1 MADLASPLISE
12 HASTERTPGT
22 LQGVLLVAMS
32 CLAVL
37 GAVLLAPVLPAMQD
51 AFAGTP
57 GVAVLVPVS
66 LTIPALMIG
75 LLSPFAG
82 SIIDRL
88 GRKRLLVGA
97 LVAYGFLGMAPL
109 VLDSLPAIV
118 ATRAGVGI
126 TEAAIM
132 TCCTTL
138 IVDYWT
144 GDSRAK
150 WLGMQTVGAAV
161 GATLFFAAGGLLG
174 AVSWRA
180 PFWLY
185 AVAFLFAVLAARYI
199 WQPVKPA
206 AEAHREIP
214 PFPFKVLLVPVL
226 ITVFGGVVFYTPI
239 VEVSFV
245 LDDAGVKSTAI
256 IGAVGAL
263 ASLSTAIGGIAFGRL
278 GRYSTRTLLSVAFTL
293 AGLGLIVFALADSV
307 PLIVVGVVVACI
319 GTGLLLPT
327 LLTWAVSRLEFD
339 ERGRGTG
346 LWTAAMFIGQFFCP
360 LLVLALTGLLSG
372 LSAALVVVG
381 AVSLAMVLLSRAVVR
396 DV

>member
-1 MADLASPLISE
+1 MADLATPRTG
-12 HASTERTPGT
+12 ADTSTERQAGAA
-22 LQGVLLVAMS
+22 QGVLLVAMS

-57 GVAVLVPVS
+57 GVALLVPVC

-88 GRKRLLVGA
+88 GRKRLLIGS
-97 LVAYGFLGMAPL
+97 LVVYGFLGMAPL

-132 TCCTTL
+132 TCTTTL
-138 IVDYWT
+138 IVDYWA
-144 GDSRAK
+144 GESRAK
-150 WLGMQTVGAAV
+150 WLGMQTVGAAL
-161 GATLFFAAGGLLG
+161 GATLFFAVGGLLG
-174 AVSWRA
+174 SVSWRA

-185 AVAFLFAVLAARYI
+185 GIAFLFAVLGARYI

-226 ITVFGGVVFYTPI
+226 VTVFGGVVFYTPI
-239 VEVSFV
+239 VEISYV

-256 IGAVGAL
+256 IGAVGAV
-263 ASLSTAIGGIAFGRL
+263 ASLSTALGGIAFGRL
-278 GRYSTRTLLSVAFTL
+278 GTVSTRTLLTVAFTL
-293 AGLGLIVFALADSV
+293 AGVGMIMFAVADTL
-307 PLIVVGVVVACI
+307 PLIIVGVVIACA

-327 LLTWAVSRLEFD
+327 LLTWAVSHLDFD

-346 LWTAAMFIGQFFCP
+346 FWTAALFIGQFFCP

-381 AVSLAMVLLSRAVVR
+381 VVSLAMVAFSRAVVR
-396 DV
+396 NA